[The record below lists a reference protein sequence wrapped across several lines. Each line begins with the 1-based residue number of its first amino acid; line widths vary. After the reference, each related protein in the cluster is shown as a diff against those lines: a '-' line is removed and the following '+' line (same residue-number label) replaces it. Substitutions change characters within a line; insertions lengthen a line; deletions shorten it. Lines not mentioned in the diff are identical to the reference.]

1 MPRIAFMKLLRL
13 SNLLPA
19 ALLPAALIAGC
30 GQRGSTAGAAM
41 AGDAAAVSAVAE
53 PNTSAADR
61 IDAAAIAPAEE
72 ATESPLSERLPWSFH
87 GAKGAL
93 MATPHYRIYTTSA
106 RSWIEEDA
114 SAFVEE
120 ALRHYRTAI
129 TPLPAPSRP
138 LEVYIFDTREQW
150 QEQTR
155 QIMKEQ
161 ASLYLNLGRGGYATR
176 GTAVLYDIGFSDT
189 FSILSHEGWHQY
201 TQTVFKHP
209 LPTWLEEGLA
219 TFMEGRLHAP
229 GGAAQFDPWSNA
241 QRRAALDR
249 AARISRR
256 TKQDR
261 LIPLVELLDKSPQDF
276 LEGDAGDLL
285 TYYAQV
291 WALAQ
296 FLVYGEEGR
305 YREGLGRVLDD
316 AAEGRLVS
324 GIMNAPIHSTFA
336 ERRRWALSSRG
347 PGVVLAYFNSDL
359 SAFAEEYEAFVRDII
374 SGEIPVRP
382 DDDADELEPAAA
394 E

>member
-1 MPRIAFMKLLRL
+1 VTPTRWFISLSGLLLAASL
-13 SNLLPA
+13 SACASRPA
-19 ALLPAALIAGC
+19 TTALGENE
-30 GQRGSTAGAAM
+30 AM
-41 AGDAAAVSAVAE
+41 AVVVAAPTDAPAGDRVDAAV
-53 PNTSAADR
+53 
-61 IDAAAIAPAEE
+61 IAPAEE
-72 ATESPLSERLPWSFH
+72 SLSAAAAERHPWSFH
-87 GAKGAL
+87 GTKGVL
-93 MATPHYRIYTTSA
+93 YSTPHYRLYTTSE

-114 SAFVEE
+114 ATFVEM
-120 ALRHYRTAI
+120 ALKHYRSVIAE
-129 TPLPAPSRP
+129 LPPPSRP
-138 LEVYIFDTREQW
+138 LDVYIFDTREQW

-229 GGAAQFDPWSNA
+229 GGEIRFDPWSNA
-241 QRRAALDR
+241 QRRAALER
-249 AARISRR
+249 ASRVSRR
-256 TKQDR
+256 TGQDR

-276 LEGDAGDLL
+276 LEDDSGDLL

-296 FLVYGEEGR
+296 FLVYGEDGR
-305 YREGLGRVLDD
+305 YREGLARALKD
-316 AAEGRLVS
+316 AEQGRLVS
-324 GIMNAPIHSTFA
+324 GIMNASINSTFA
-336 ERRRWALSSRG
+336 ERRKWALSSRG

-359 SAFAEEYEAFVRDII
+359 SAFAEEYAAFVRDIVAGDVPLRVTEN
-374 SGEIPVRP
+374 SPE
-382 DDDADELEPAAA
+382 APAA